1 MQRHPH
7 KSRMQHGAL
16 LIEVLITL
24 VIVVTGLWG
33 MAKVQARLQ
42 LSEMES
48 YQRAQALLLLNDMA
62 SRMATNRA
70 AAGSYA
76 VALDSPLGVDM
87 NCPAAGATPP
97 ERDLAEWCDALQGA
111 AETLGTGSTRVGAMI
126 GGRGCVEDLGGGQ
139 FMVTIAWQGMTPI
152 VAPPA
157 SVGCGK
163 DRYDGAP
170 GTPCQGDLCRRAI
183 TTIIGVAAL

>member
-1 MQRHPH
+1 MERHRHGP
-7 KSRMQHGAL
+7 RMQHGAL

-42 LSEMES
+42 LSEMEA
-48 YQRAQALLLLNDMA
+48 YQRAQALILLNDMA
-62 SRMATNRA
+62 SRIATNRA
-70 AAGSYA
+70 AAGGYA
-76 VALDSPLGVDM
+76 IAVDSPLGADM
-87 NCPAAGATPP
+87 NCPTASATRQ
-97 ERDLAEWCDALQGA
+97 ERDLAEWCNALQGA
-111 AETLGTGSTRVGAMI
+111 AETFGTGNTRVGAMI
-126 GGRGCVEDLGGGQ
+126 GGRGCVEDLAGGR
-139 FMVTIAWQGMTPI
+139 FMVTIAWQGMTPV

-183 TTIIGVAAL
+183 TTLVGVAAL